1 MKSSQKHKKKK
12 KKKKKEE
19 EEESYSCQEK
29 STYFPR
35 SSGKEKNPKATK
47 SNK

>member
-1 MKSSQKHKKKK
+1 MKSPKNKKKK
-12 KKKKKEE
+12 KKKKEEE

>member
-12 KKKKKEE
+12 KKKKEE
-19 EEESYSCQEK
+19 EEKSESCQEK